1 MKKLGALIFFCFTV
15 APHLFFILLWSMEK
29 LLGLSELSIISWRLM
44 LRIAIK
50 WSFSVCVNFNSLHA
64 KCTFICIRDLFSLR
78 KVHTQAY

>member
-1 MKKLGALIFFCFTV
+1 
-15 APHLFFILLWSMEK
+15 MEK

-78 KVHTQAY
+78 KVHIYMHGVTAKPSETLG